1 MLRKFFSRKLA
12 VIALALF
19 LGLIGGVNSASAH
32 APRYVFYFIGD
43 GMGAAQRQA
52 AEYYLSYGKQ
62 KQQESHELFALLLQD
77 LFPSPSLPLPPPNF
91 LHSCHLEAEQ

>member
-52 AEYYLSYGKQ
+52 AEYYLRAETGVKDIKLRINQ
-62 KQQESHELFALLLQD
+62 
-77 LFPSPSLPLPPPNF
+77 FPVAGIKPPIP
-91 LHSCHLEAEQ
+91 QIPW